1 MTHKIK
7 FFPGKPIYQQIS
19 DYLRRE
25 IYSGRLKEGQSLP
38 SVRSPAI
45 TNSVNPMTVSKA
57 LSTLH
62 KEGVLLYVAGKSF
75 VVATVEVD
83 LSGKLSLIHADMVA
97 LVYRAKQLGCS
108 GDELVA
114 ALQGE
119 LMRVSCEK
127 S

>member
-1 MTHKIK
+1 MSYEIKI
-7 FFPGKPIYQQIS
+7 FSGKPIYQQIS

-38 SVRSPAI
+38 SVRSLAI

-75 VVATVEVD
+75 VVAAVEVD
-83 LSGKLSLIHADMVA
+83 QSGKFSLIHADMVE
-97 LVYRAKQLGCS
+97 LVSRAKQLGFS

-119 LMRVSCEK
+119 LLK
-127 S
+127 AY